1 MQWPQTEATEA
12 EPCNVSN
19 MMLTFLVNHF
29 IMILNFTAV
38 DVHITSSSFYSGANL
53 THVFDLKSQ
62 ILPVF

>member
-12 EPCNVSN
+12 EACNVSN

-38 DVHITSSSFYSGANL
+38 DVHIT
-53 THVFDLKSQ
+53 
-62 ILPVF
+62 